1 MSRQLKDTILNG
13 LIWASAAASVGLLIW
28 IISFIFLNG
37 WSLINVEFLTNDF
50 EAQTQYVEVS
60 SNQTFEPA
68 SSFDED
74 TYFSQSLG
82 FAIKLDTEDD
92 VYEVVYVDEAS
103 PLTTAK
109 NNANETFKVE
119 EGYILEQ
126 IKTEDVSVRLTD
138 KTSTEDLE
146 AALGL
151 SEAVQL
157 KVTSPGGGIYP
168 MIVSTL
174 ILIAVALLFAA
185 PIGILAAIYMV
196 EYAKPGRLVRLIRFA
211 TEILSGI
218 PSIIYGLF
226 GFLVFVQMMQL
237 GMSLLA
243 GGLTL
248 MILLLPTM
256 MRTTEEAL
264 KAVPMS
270 YREASYGLGANKI
283 QTLSK
288 VILPSAIPGIL
299 VGVILSIGRTI
310 GESAALLFTI
320 GTFAKIPTNPDS
332 GMISLFETG
341 TSLTVRAYVE
351 VKESGNVEM
360 AAAIGIVILVI
371 VFVLNM
377 LSRYISKKFS
387 SANY

>member
-1 MSRQLKDTILNG
+1 MSRKLKDNLLNG
-13 LIWASAAASVGLLIW
+13 LIWLSAAFSVGILIM
-28 IISFIFLNG
+28 IVGFIFTNG
-37 WSLINVEFLTNDF
+37 WSKISWDFLTNDY
-50 EAQTQYVEVS
+50 ESQTQYVNVISEHSYNAPS
-60 SNQTFEPA
+60 SLPSEAFFSENLGIAIEPN
-68 SSFDED
+68 EE
-74 TYFSQSLG
+74 G
-82 FAIKLDTEDD
+82 
-92 VYEVVYVDEAS
+92 YEVVWIDENS
-103 PLTTAK
+103 PVKEAK
-109 NNANETFKVE
+109 NNADESFPVKVGYQLGQING
-119 EGYILEQ
+119 EG
-126 IKTEDVSVRLTD
+126 
-138 KTSTEDLE
+138 
-146 AALGL
+146 GN
-151 SEAVQL
+151 L
-157 KVTSPGGGIYP
+157 KVKPDTNGQDIIEVLNSSDTLTMKVISPGGGIFP

-174 ILIAVALLFAA
+174 LLILVALVFSA
-185 PIGILAAIYMV
+185 PIGILAAIYLV
-196 EYAKPGRLVRLIRFA
+196 EYAKPGKLVNLIRFA
-211 TEILSGI
+211 TEVLAGI
-218 PSIIYGLF
+218 PSVVYGLF
-226 GFLVFVQMMQL
+226 GMLIFSNTLNL
-237 GMSLLA
+237 GMSILS

-320 GTFAKIPTNPDS
+320 GTFAKLPVNPTS
-332 GMISLFETG
+332 GALSLFETG

-371 VFVLNM
+371 VFTLNM
-377 LSRYISKKFS
+377 ISRLISKKFS
-387 SANY
+387 KANY

>member
-1 MSRQLKDTILNG
+1 MSRKLKDNLLNG
-13 LIWASAAASVGLLIW
+13 LIWLSAAFSVGILIM
-28 IISFIFLNG
+28 IVGFIFSNG
-37 WSLINVEFLTNDF
+37 WSKISWDFLTNDY
-50 EAQTQYVEVS
+50 ESQTQYVNVTSEQSYTAPS
-60 SNQTFEPA
+60 SLSSDAFFSENLGIAIEPN
-68 SSFDED
+68 EE
-74 TYFSQSLG
+74 G
-82 FAIKLDTEDD
+82 
-92 VYEVVYVDEAS
+92 YEVVWIDENS
-103 PLTTAK
+103 PVKEAK
-109 NNANETFKVE
+109 NNADESFPVKV
-119 EGYILEQ
+119 GYQLEQ
-126 IKTEDVSVRLTD
+126 INGEGANLKIKADTNGEDII
-138 KTSTEDLE
+138 E
-146 AALGL
+146 ALNASDTLMM
-151 SEAVQL
+151 
-157 KVTSPGGGIYP
+157 KVMSPGGGIFP

-174 ILIAVALLFAA
+174 LLILVALVFSA
-185 PIGILAAIYMV
+185 PIGILAAIYLV
-196 EYAKPGRLVRLIRFA
+196 EYAKPGKLVNLIRFA
-211 TEILSGI
+211 TEVLSGI
-218 PSIIYGLF
+218 PSVVYGLF
-226 GFLVFVQMMQL
+226 GMLIFSNTLNL
-237 GMSLLA
+237 GMSILS

-320 GTFAKIPTNPDS
+320 GTFAKLPVNPTS
-332 GMISLFETG
+332 GALSLFETG

-371 VFVLNM
+371 VFTLNM
-377 LSRYISKKFS
+377 ISRLISKKFS
-387 SANY
+387 KANY

>member
-1 MSRQLKDTILNG
+1 MSRKLKDNLLNG
-13 LIWASAAASVGLLIW
+13 LIWLSAAFSVGILIT
-28 IISFIFLNG
+28 IVSFIFSNG
-37 WSLINVEFLTNDF
+37 WSKISWDFLTNDY
-50 EAQTQYVEVS
+50 ESHTQYVNVTSEQSYTAPS
-60 SNQTFEPA
+60 SLSSEAFFSENLGIAIEPN
-68 SSFDED
+68 EE
-74 TYFSQSLG
+74 G
-82 FAIKLDTEDD
+82 
-92 VYEVVYVDEAS
+92 YEVVWIDENS
-103 PLTTAK
+103 PVKEAK
-109 NNANETFKVE
+109 NNADESFPVKV
-119 EGYILEQ
+119 GYQLEQ
-126 IKTEDVSVRLTD
+126 INGE
-138 KTSTEDLE
+138 
-146 AALGL
+146 GGN
-151 SEAVQL
+151 L
-157 KVTSPGGGIYP
+157 KVKPDTNGEDIIEALNASDTLMMKVMSPGGGIFP

-174 ILIAVALLFAA
+174 LLILVALVFSA
-185 PIGILAAIYMV
+185 PIGILAAIYLV
-196 EYAKPGRLVRLIRFA
+196 EYAKPGKLVNLIRFA
-211 TEILSGI
+211 TEVLSGI
-218 PSIIYGLF
+218 PSVVYGLF
-226 GFLVFVQMMQL
+226 GMLIFSNTLNL
-237 GMSLLA
+237 GMSILS

-320 GTFAKIPTNPDS
+320 GTFAKLPVNPTS
-332 GMISLFETG
+332 GALSLFETG

-371 VFVLNM
+371 VFTLNM
-377 LSRYISKKFS
+377 ISRLISKKFS
-387 SANY
+387 KANY